1 MAKETTQMARRFV
14 ITSLLALLAPIVLF
28 APQAYAES
36 YVAGQ
41 IGFVEP
47 QDLSN
52 GEVTQAPI
60 GGLSISDQPMQ
71 NTFSLG
77 GKLGHFFTKARW
89 LGIETGLF
97 YSTPDIKEGSLVF
110 SGPGGS
116 LTSPI
121 LASVDQRMI
130 TWDNS
135 IIFRYP
141 RYRLQPYIGIGPSVY
156 FASLNGHDAPPG
168 QSATAFGFNT
178 EIGLR
183 YYITRSWALFGEG
196 KYNYARINYSSN
208 DSDPNAD
215 PFAFR
220 ATYTPL
226 TFSLGV
232 SYHF

>member
-1 MAKETTQMARRFV
+1 MKTTRLTRRFMT
-14 ITSLLALLAPIVLF
+14 TSLLTVVAAIVLSL
-28 APQAYAES
+28 PQAYAET
-36 YVAGQ
+36 YVGGQ
-41 IGFVEP
+41 VGLVEP

-52 GEVTQAPI
+52 GEVTQVQI
-60 GGLSISDQPMQ
+60 SGLSISDQPLQ
-71 NTFSLG
+71 NTLSLG

-89 LGIETGLF
+89 IGIETGVS
-97 YSTPDIKEGSLVF
+97 YSTPHIKQGSLVF

-121 LASVDQRMI
+121 LAGVHQRMI
-130 TWDNS
+130 TWDSS
-135 IIFRYP
+135 IILRYP
-141 RYRLQPYIGIGPSVY
+141 GFRLQPYVGIGPSIY
-156 FASLNGHDAPPG
+156 FASLNGPDAPPG
-168 QSATAFGFNT
+168 QSATAFGFNA

-208 DSDPNAD
+208 DSDLNAD

-226 TFSLGV
+226 TFNLGV

>member
-1 MAKETTQMARRFV
+1 MNTAQSSRRFV
-14 ITSLLALLAPIVLF
+14 TTSLLTILVPIVLF
-28 APQAYAES
+28 GPQAYAET

-41 IGFVEP
+41 IGYVEP

-52 GEVTQAPI
+52 GEVTQDQLS
-60 GGLSISDQPMQ
+60 GLSISDQPMQ
-71 NTFSLG
+71 NSLSVG

-89 LGIETGLF
+89 LGIETGVF
-97 YSTPDIKEGSLVF
+97 YSTPHIKEGSLTF

-116 LTSPI
+116 QTSPI
-121 LASVDQRMI
+121 LPGVHQRMV
-130 TWDNS
+130 TWDTS
-135 IIFRYP
+135 IIFRHP
-141 RYRLQPYIGIGPSVY
+141 GYRLQPYIGIGPSVY
-156 FASLNGHDAPPG
+156 FASLNGPDAPPG

-196 KYNYARINYSSN
+196 KFNYARISYSSN
-208 DSDPNAD
+208 DSDPDAD

-226 TFSLGV
+226 TFNLGV

>member
-1 MAKETTQMARRFV
+1 MNTAQSTRHFV
-14 ITSLLALLAPIVLF
+14 ITSLLTILVPIVLF
-28 APQAYAES
+28 GPQAYAET

-41 IGFVEP
+41 IGYVKP

-52 GEVTQAPI
+52 GEVTQDQLS
-60 GGLSISDQPMQ
+60 GLSISDQPMQ
-71 NTFSLG
+71 NSLSVG

-89 LGIETGLF
+89 LGIETGVF
-97 YSTPDIKEGSLVF
+97 YSTPHIKEGSLTF

-116 LTSPI
+116 QTSPI
-121 LASVDQRMI
+121 LSGVHQRMI
-130 TWDNS
+130 TWDTS

-141 RYRLQPYIGIGPSVY
+141 GYRLQPYIGIGPSVY
-156 FASLNGHDAPPG
+156 FASLNGPDAPPG

-196 KYNYARINYSSN
+196 KYNYARISYSSN

>member
-1 MAKETTQMARRFV
+1 MSTTRMARRFM
-14 ITSLLALLAPIVLF
+14 ITSLLLFLAPIVLF
-28 APQAYAES
+28 TSQAYGES

-41 IGFVEP
+41 LGFVEP

-52 GEVTQAPI
+52 GEVTQAQI
-60 GGLSISDQPMQ
+60 NGLTISDQPLQ
-71 NTFSLG
+71 NTLSLG
-77 GKLGHFFTKARW
+77 GKLGHYFARARW
-89 LGIETGLF
+89 IGIETGVF
-97 YSTPDIKEGSLVF
+97 YSTPHIKEGSLVF

-121 LASVDQRMI
+121 LAGVHQRII

-135 IIFRYP
+135 IMLRLPGF
-141 RYRLQPYIGIGPSVY
+141 RLQPYIGIGPSVY
-156 FASLNGHDAPPG
+156 FASLNGPDAPPG
-168 QSATAFGFNT
+168 QSATAFGFNA

-183 YYITRSWALFGEG
+183 YYITRRWAMFGEG

-215 PFAFR
+215 PFAFK

-226 TFSLGV
+226 TFSLGI

>member
-1 MAKETTQMARRFV
+1 MKTTRLTRRFMT
-14 ITSLLALLAPIVLF
+14 TSLLTVVAAIVLSV
-28 APQAYAES
+28 PQAYAET

-47 QDLSN
+47 QDLSD
-52 GEVTQAPI
+52 GEVTQAQI
-60 GGLSISDQPMQ
+60 SGLSISDQPLQ
-71 NTFSLG
+71 NTLSLG

-89 LGIETGLF
+89 IGIETGLS
-97 YSTPDIKEGSLVF
+97 YSTPHIKEV
-110 SGPGGS
+110 
-116 LTSPI
+116 I
-121 LASVDQRMI
+121 LPAILQRLEI
-130 TWDNS
+130 QEATLNEDRLDIRFADNS

-141 RYRLQPYIGIGPSVY
+141 RFRLQPYIGIGPSIY
-156 FASLNGHDAPPG
+156 FASLKGPDAPPG
-168 QSATAFGFNT
+168 QSATAFGFNA

-183 YYITRSWALFGEG
+183 YYITRSWTLFGEG

-208 DSDPNAD
+208 DSDANAD
-215 PFAFR
+215 PFAFK